1 MKTLP
6 SIGVGIFG
14 AVVVMSVV
22 AAVGWMLSET
32 KGKNYE
38 PPKGRGR

>member
-38 PPKGRGR
+38 LPKGRGR